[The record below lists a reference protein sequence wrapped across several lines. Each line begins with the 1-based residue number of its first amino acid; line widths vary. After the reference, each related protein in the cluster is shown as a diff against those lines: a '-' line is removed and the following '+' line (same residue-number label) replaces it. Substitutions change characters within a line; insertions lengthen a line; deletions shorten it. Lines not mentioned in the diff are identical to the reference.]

1 MTYVVMFVRVKHTD
15 ATRGISGDV
24 YHISTVLFYRY
35 ANHICVSYTTRTNYG
50 DECDFA
56 IDYTYAI
63 YI

>member
-1 MTYVVMFVRVKHTD
+1 MD

-24 YHISTVLFYRY
+24 YHISIVLFYRY